1 MVKDFISFTP
11 SFTILML
18 NVDFWVLLLG
28 VLDGTA
34 QFSALS
40 KYLVPNGRHVLR
52 KGVKLGGSATSPRPP
67 HEKFDILNRT
77 KHTYENFDIL
87 HFIIPK

>member
-18 NVDFWVLLLG
+18 NVDLWVLPLG

-40 KYLVPNGRHVLR
+40 KYLVPNGRQVLW
-52 KGVKLGGSATSPRPP
+52 KGVKLGGSATGGIRA
-67 HEKFDILNRT
+67 
-77 KHTYENFDIL
+77 
-87 HFIIPK
+87 